1 MRAPSRST
9 PGPGAGGHHQV
20 LFTLAQ
26 CLPYAVAL
34 LVLLV
39 ELTPAHVVY
48 TGPLLVATPALAA
61 VTTGPRGTLAA
72 TAAAVGV
79 SVITATSNHAWGGR
93 QVYTN
98 FLALFLVSV
107 ASFMTSGAART
118 RRENE
123 LNRIR
128 RIATATQEVLLRP
141 VPDRLGPLRAA
152 SLYLA
157 AEAGAQIGGDLYDV
171 VQTRY
176 GVRMIVGD
184 VRGKGLPAVRAAAVV
199 LGAFREAVHYED
211 DLVEVINH
219 CGAALRRDA
228 VIAGVADSDDALLEG
243 FVTALVA
250 QVPGGPPPGPAPRLE
265 VINRGHPPP
274 LLLHDGVVRSLMPT
288 TPLPPLGLEEFIGG
302 PPGRADSHPFAPGDR
317 LLLCTDGVIEARD
330 RDGAFFDLPEAMA
343 AMRDH
348 TRQAFLEDLSQ
359 ALLRHTQGRL
369 SDDVAVVLVDRLADG
384 EHGPAGG
391 AALGPGSGNGP
402 SGS

>member
-1 MRAPSRST
+1 MRAPLRSP

-20 LFTLAQ
+20 LFALAE
-26 CLPYAVAL
+26 CVPFVIAL

-61 VTTGPRGTLAA
+61 VTMGPRGTLAA
-72 TAAAVGV
+72 TGVAVGV
-79 SVITATSNHAWGGR
+79 SVTTATYNHAWGGQ

-98 FLALFLVSV
+98 FLALFLVSA
-107 ASFMTSGAART
+107 ASFMTSRAART
-118 RRENE
+118 RQENE
-123 LNRIR
+123 LNQVR
-128 RIATATQEVLLRP
+128 RIAKAAQEVLLRP
-141 VPDRLGPLRAA
+141 VPDRLGPVRAA
-152 SLYLA
+152 SMYLA
-157 AEAGAQIGGDLYDV
+157 AETGAQIGGDLYDV

-228 VIAGVADSDDALLEG
+228 VVGGAGDGNDALLEG

-250 QVPGGPPPGPAPRLE
+250 QIPDSPHVE

-274 LLLHDGVVRSLMPT
+274 LLLRNGAVRSLMPT
-288 TPLPPLGLEEFIGG
+288 APLPPLGLEEFIDG
-302 PPGRADSHPFAPGDR
+302 PPGRTDRYPFAPGDR

-330 RDGAFFDLPEAMA
+330 RDNTFFDLPEAMVT
-343 AMRDH
+343 MRDH
-348 TRQAFLEDLSQ
+348 TRKAFLEGLRE
-359 ALLRHTQGRL
+359 ALLRHTQSRL
-369 SDDVAVVLVDRLADG
+369 ADDVAVVLLDRREDEG
-384 EHGPAGG
+384 SDSTGGPAR
-391 AALGPGSGNGP
+391 GPR
-402 SGS
+402 